1 MDLFQERTILSVSRL
16 TSLIQGVL
24 EDNFEQIWVEGEI
37 SNLSQPAS
45 GHLYFTL
52 KDSSAMVRCVV
63 FRTSAKLLRFKLEDG
78 QSLLVRGRLSLYA
91 QRGEYQIVG
100 EYLEPKGAGALQLAF
115 MQMKDRLSREG
126 LFDQERKLPL
136 PKMPRRV
143 ALVTSPT
150 GAAVQDMLSV
160 LARRTAALEIVLYPV
175 RVQGDG
181 AAREIAAAI
190 TDLNRLQAADV
201 IIAGRGG
208 GSPED
213 LWAFNEE
220 EVARA
225 IAASRIPVISAV
237 GHETDWS
244 ISDFVADLRAPTPSA
259 AAELVCTS
267 RDEIGQLLDSLKHR
281 LYRAQSAQVEMM
293 RRRLEGLRRA
303 LHDPT
308 LLLGHL
314 GQRIDDLGQRLEL
327 ALKHRVQRV
336 RETYT
341 RNDQLLAAHH
351 PALAITRQ
359 RERLSMLTDR
369 ADRCV
374 RQQLERCG
382 REQGEA
388 VARLDGLSPLKTL
401 ARGYAVVEK
410 MSGGVVRDSHSLAK
424 GERLRVR
431 LQRGEATCLV
441 ETTS

>member
-1 MDLFQERTILSVSRL
+1 MDLFRERTILSVSRL
-16 TSLIQGVL
+16 TSLIQGLL
-24 EDNFEQIWVEGEI
+24 EDNFEQIWVEGEV

-136 PKMPRRV
+136 PKMPHRV

-181 AAREIAAAI
+181 AAREIAVAI

-267 RDEIGQLLDSLKHR
+267 RDEIGQLLDSLRHR
-281 LYRAQSAQVEMM
+281 LYRAQSAQVEML

-359 RERLSMLTDR
+359 RERLSMLTDQ

-382 REQGEA
+382 RGQGEA
-388 VARLDGLSPLKTL
+388 TARLNGLSPLMTL